1 MRFGVVRISLATSL
15 AVLSGAAAAQLTVE
29 EVAVVK
35 GLEVP
40 ECLVTDP
47 ASGLVYV
54 SNVVAGEGEYWS
66 KDGKGFISQM
76 TADGEMK
83 KFRWLDSTADAPIH
97 APKGMCI
104 LDGHLYIA
112 DITRL
117 LRYPLKGDGPLVE
130 IPVPG
135 AERLNDP
142 ATDGKSVYV
151 SDTEMGRVHKIDPK
165 GRQSI
170 VQAPESINGITFHK
184 GRMFAVSWALHDA
197 YELDPSGKEPPIP
210 FGLADHFEGLD
221 AIEVLEDGTFIVSDF
236 LGNKVCAI
244 SPDRKKV
251 HTLIELDT
259 PADVGI
265 DRTRGLLYIP
275 KFMKDEAV
283 IVKLK

>member
-1 MRFGVVRISLATSL
+1 MQPGIAKTVLAACLTVLTS
-15 AVLSGAAAAQLTVE
+15 VAAAQPTVE
-29 EVAVVK
+29 QVAVVK

-47 ASGLVYV
+47 ASGFVYI
-54 SNVVAGEGEYWS
+54 SNVEAGEGEYWS
-66 KDGKGFISQM
+66 KDGKGFISRM

-83 KFRWLDSTADAPIH
+83 ELRWLDSTADAPIH
-97 APKGMCI
+97 GPKGMCL
-104 LDGHLYIA
+104 LDGYLYIA

-130 IPVPG
+130 ISVPG
-135 AERLNDP
+135 AKRLNDL

-151 SDTEMGRVHKIDPK
+151 SDTELGRVHKVDPK
-165 GRQSI
+165 GGQTTI
-170 VQAPESINGITFHK
+170 KAPESINGITFHE
-184 GRMFAVSWALHDA
+184 GRMFAVSWALHDV
-197 YELDPSGKEPPIP
+197 YELDPAGDGPPKP

-221 AIEVLEDGTFIVSDF
+221 AVEVLEDGTFIVSDF

-244 SPDRKKV
+244 SADRNTV
-251 HTLIELDT
+251 HTLIELET
-259 PADVGI
+259 PADIGI
-265 DRTRGLLYIP
+265 HRAKGLLYIP